1 MIQATEFVRVVEARV
16 GYKIGC
22 IEDVI
27 WRAGWIDDA
36 ELESLMAPLAES
48 GYGTYLRALLND

>member
-1 MIQATEFVRVVEARV
+1 VVEDRV

-22 IEDVI
+22 IKDVI